1 LLFFLFSFLN
11 IEGKRVETFFGLF
24 IFLFE
29 LMNDDYDITLNFKK
43 AWQKKILR
51 WYEFNKRDLP
61 WRKKTYQN
69 FYKIWISEVML
80 QQTVVNTV
88 IPYYR
93 KFLKKWPNLKSFY
106 KAELEEI
113 LMIWQGLGY
122 YQRAKKLHEAK
133 EFLKIN
139 KLVIH
144 STDLIKIPGL
154 GKYTANSISAILKD
168 EPCAVVD
175 GNVERILSRV
185 FKISRSDKRFKKKI
199 YQIAEKLTPRKNNR
213 YYFQSLMDLANIVC
227 KSKAPNCILCPVK
240 KYCLTNGN
248 IVLEEKKRVKRKS
261 KTGVIFLVRF
271 QNLFL
276 AGISKKKILQ
286 GLYQMPIS
294 NYFEIKLFSEN
305 LSVHKKI
312 ISSWKKTHGIHNKYK
327 ILDSIEHN
335 FTHFHLKL
343 LVVEIILD
351 KKINLDNY
359 NWMTMNALEKKP
371 LSSLMRKVI
380 TKI

>member
-1 LLFFLFSFLN
+1 
-11 IEGKRVETFFGLF
+11 
-24 IFLFE
+24 
-29 LMNDDYDITLNFKK
+29 MNDDYDITLNFKK

-51 WYEFNKRDLP
+51 WYELNKRDLP

-93 KFLKKWPNLKSFY
+93 KFLKKWPNLKLFY

-122 YQRAKKLHEAK
+122 YQRAKKLYEAK

-154 GKYTANSISAILKD
+154 GKYTSHSISAILKD

-199 YQIAEKLTPRKNNR
+199 YQIAEKLTPLKNNR
-213 YYFQSLMDLANIVC
+213 NYFQSLMDLANIVC

-240 KYCLTNGN
+240 KYCLTKGN
-248 IVLEEKKRVKRKS
+248 IILEEKKKS
-261 KTGVIFLVRF
+261 
-271 QNLFL
+271 
-276 AGISKKKILQ
+276 
-286 GLYQMPIS
+286 
-294 NYFEIKLFSEN
+294 
-305 LSVHKKI
+305 
-312 ISSWKKTHGIHNKYK
+312 
-327 ILDSIEHN
+327 
-335 FTHFHLKL
+335 
-343 LVVEIILD
+343 
-351 KKINLDNY
+351 
-359 NWMTMNALEKKP
+359 
-371 LSSLMRKVI
+371 
-380 TKI
+380 